1 MNDIKELQDV
11 IRRLHGSDSTHVET
25 VPVKEVFQGQTVWEG
40 EVEFDLHDHPQT
52 SRVYAWAHETD
63 DADRP
68 RRHVTVLHIPPA
80 TLPQKAVE
88 VSIVADVRAQQANE
102 RAEKN

>member
-1 MNDIKELQDV
+1 VNYIEELQDV
-11 IRRLHGSDSTHVET
+11 IRRLHGSESTHVET
-25 VPVKEVFQGQTVWEG
+25 VPIRETHQGALVWEG
-40 EVEFDLHDHPQT
+40 EVEVFDLHDHPQT

-80 TLPQKAVE
+80 TSPRRAVQASIVSDYREQKA
-88 VSIVADVRAQQANE
+88 NE
-102 RAEKN
+102 GN